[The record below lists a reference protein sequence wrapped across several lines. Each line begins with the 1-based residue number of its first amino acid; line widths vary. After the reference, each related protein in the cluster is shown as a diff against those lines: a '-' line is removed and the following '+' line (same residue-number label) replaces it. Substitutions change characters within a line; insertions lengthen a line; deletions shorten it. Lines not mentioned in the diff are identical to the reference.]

1 MKFSDLLDRQVVNM
15 SDGKELGRVE
25 DVNLDEQLRVI
36 SLLVS
41 MPFEGVARYLPWVYN
56 RQSIEIPVENIVNLG
71 KDVVL
76 VRSLE

>member
-71 KDVVL
+71 KDV
-76 VRSLE
+76 RFGT

>member
-41 MPFEGVARYLPWVYN
+41 MPFEELVCYLPWVYN